1 MSMTTSIQAVAHEI
15 LQNNKAAKRKTTPLQ
30 IIKLAYLAHG
40 WHLAFFG
47 EDLFPDQVE
56 AWPYGPVIPT
66 LYNKVRKYRGNPID
80 TELFSN
86 KVNISELPD
95 DQQRVIN
102 EVMRVYGKN
111 NGMQLS
117 TLTHKEGTPW
127 SNTPLGNVVPNELIK
142 EHFTEILTKN
152 KATECE

>member
-1 MSMTTSIQAVAHEI
+1 MTTSIQAVAHEI

-66 LYNKVRKYRGNPID
+66 LYSRVKMFRGNPIN
-80 TELFSN
+80 TELFSDEV
-86 KVNISELPD
+86 KISGLSEA
-95 DQQRVIN
+95 QQHTIN
-102 EVMRVYGKN
+102 EVMKVYGVYD
-111 NGMQLS
+111 GMQLS
-117 TLTHKEGTPW
+117 TLTHQEGTPW
-127 SNTPLGNVVPNELIK
+127 SNTPRGHVISNELIK
-142 EHFTEILTKN
+142 EHFKELFTKN
-152 KATECE
+152 